1 MKEIWYLLKCPDGDE
16 ADYMENCP
24 TLVTSGK
31 MEEMVCFQYQR
42 MMRYGG
48 KWHLVRRK
56 ALPGYVFL
64 AGTDVTMK
72 KRDCQKD
79 GQGPGEVS
87 LVPCETPCLKEL
99 CRDGILI
106 EMSRGVIRDGVPVVI
121 SGPLKG
127 RERLIRRIDRHK
139 RTAEIEIMLAG
150 HKKQV
155 TVGLEIY
162 EKERKPDR
170 K

>member
-24 TLVTSGK
+24 VLLASGE
-31 MEEMVCFQYQR
+31 MEEMVCYQYQR

-48 KWHLVRRK
+48 QWHLVRRNV
-56 ALPGYVFL
+56 LPGCVFL
-64 AGTDVTMK
+64 AGTDVIMK
-72 KRDCQKD
+72 REDWQKD
-79 GQGPGEVS
+79 GQRTGEIS

-106 EMSRGVIRDGVPVVI
+106 EMSRGIIRDGACVVT

-127 RERLIRRIDRHK
+127 REQMIRRIDRHK
-139 RTAEIEIMLAG
+139 RIAEIEITLAG
-150 HKKQV
+150 NKKQI

-170 K
+170 R